1 MANCTPKHSYRR
13 LPNHLEKIKNES
25 RERRRNVLYLILGYL
40 KENALENTADALIKE
55 AQLDGSFQLCENVEL
70 DVILQE
76 YQSYYYTKFQ
86 KYPKIVR
93 KLDELELKPSGARVQ
108 RGKSAKRVLSSK
120 PPEETM
126 ENEDSDFQFEIV
138 PLNATKQISLNP
150 QEEVCLQSQELL
162 VENGSKTSWSEC
174 IGLENVIEVLKECT
188 IYPILYPDLFRDVAT
203 WRGVLLHGPPG
214 TGKTL
219 LAKALAYE
227 TQTTFFNL
235 TCR

>member
-40 KENALENTADALIKE
+40 KENMLENTADTLIKE
-55 AQLDGSFQLCENVEL
+55 AQLDGSYQLCENVEL

-93 KLDELELKPSGARVQ
+93 KLDEQELKPPGARAQ
-108 RGKSAKRVLSSK
+108 RSKSAKRVVSSK
-120 PPEETM
+120 PPEETL

-138 PLNATKQISLNP
+138 PLNATKP
-150 QEEVCLQSQELL
+150 QEEICPQSQELL
-162 VENGSKTSWSEC
+162 VDNGSKTSWCEC
-174 IGLENVIEVLKECT
+174 IGLENVVEVLKEST
-188 IYPILYPDLFRDVAT
+188 IYPIIYPDLFKDVAT
-203 WRGVLLHGPPG
+203 WRGILLHGPPG